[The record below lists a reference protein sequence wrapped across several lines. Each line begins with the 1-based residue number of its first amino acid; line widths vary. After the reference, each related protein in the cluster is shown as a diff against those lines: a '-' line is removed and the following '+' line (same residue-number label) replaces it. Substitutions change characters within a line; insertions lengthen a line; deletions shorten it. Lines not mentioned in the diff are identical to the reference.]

1 MNLEESIINEEY
13 HFWMISELI
22 QIAKV
27 LASDLRFN
35 VHLEKLLENPE
46 MNHHIPQPCG
56 ECTVCKN
63 KKLFPQI
70 NKEGTKGI
78 FLDLFVF
85 GDYSID
91 GKLTLK
97 NIVKAIK
104 SYPNVRRLLLSAS
117 RSRSDIESGE
127 IKKVLFMLIAHGL
140 LKIQYDKESNDV
152 LFSLAKSYHDASV
165 LAIQYNP
172 YWEAMNTLV
181 DLTK

>member
-1 MNLEESIINEEY
+1 
-13 HFWMISELI
+13 MISELL

-27 LASDLRFN
+27 IASDLCFN
-35 VHLEKLLENPE
+35 VHLEKLLGNPE
-46 MNHHIPQPCG
+46 MNNHLPQPYG

-63 KKLFPQI
+63 EKFFPQI
-70 NKEGTKGI
+70 NKEGTKGV

-91 GKLTLK
+91 GKQNMK

-104 SYPNVRRLLLSAS
+104 LYPNVYQLLLSAS
-117 RSRSDIESGE
+117 RSRSDMKPGK

-140 LKIQYDKESNDV
+140 LKICYDEDSNDV
-152 LFSLAKSYHDASV
+152 LFSLAKSYHDALV
-165 LAIQYNP
+165 LTIRYNL
-172 YWEAMNTLV
+172 YWEAMNTLELV

>member
-1 MNLEESIINEEY
+1 
-13 HFWMISELI
+13 MISELL

-27 LASDLRFN
+27 LASDLCFN
-35 VHLEKLLENPE
+35 VHLEKLLGNPKL
-46 MNHHIPQPCG
+46 NHHIPELCG
-56 ECTVCKN
+56 ECTICKN

-70 NKEGTKGI
+70 NKEGTKGL

-91 GKLTLK
+91 GKPNLK

-104 SYPNVRRLLLSAS
+104 SYPNVERLLLSAS
-117 RSRSDIESGE
+117 RSRSDIETGE
-127 IKKVLFMLIAHGL
+127 VTKVLFMLIAHGL
-140 LKIQYDKESNDV
+140 LKIWYDKESNDI
-152 LFSLAKSYHDASV
+152 LFSLAKSYCHASV